1 MVGAAL
7 DGFYYPVLTM
17 PNLMICSI
25 VNLKNEKMNYIFTTF
40 ILVALFF
47 SCNGG
52 KKTETDPLDI
62 QKKWWKEGILYQ
74 IYPQSFK
81 DTDGDGFGDFKGVI
95 EKLDYIESLGVTM
108 VWMNPFF
115 ESPLVD
121 NGYDVS
127 DYRAIHPRYGTME
140 VFQNML
146 NAFHARGIK
155 FVLDVV
161 VNHSSNQHEWF
172 KQSRSSRDNPY
183 RSYYHWWPAEK
194 GQPPYRHSLF
204 DPEGAWEYDSI
215 TNAYYLHTFAEEQPD
230 LNWENPKVRQEVYN
244 IMKFWAE
251 KGVDGFR
258 MDAFQFASK
267 DTTWPAF
274 PAGHEKDFVKW
285 YGMRPQ
291 LHDYLKEMHQE
302 VIEKYDV
309 FAVAE
314 GAGSTFKDA
323 HDLVDADR
331 KELQTA
337 YHFETVDM
345 ARTLDGYTLSEF
357 KDVFTRWDSSFAEK
371 GWIAIFL
378 SNHDNAR
385 LVNRFGNP
393 STAFHTPSTQM
404 LNTFLLSMR
413 GTPYTYY
420 GDEIGMTNID
430 MPSIAE
436 YVDIDAL
443 GKYKTAMAKGEDM
456 NTFMKILNYSS
467 RENGRTPMQWSSAEN
482 TGFTK
487 GKPWVRIN
495 ENYKDINVDAQIKDP
510 NSILNHFKKMTGVR
524 KSHPCLIYG
533 KYQLLQRAHPTVY
546 AFTRTLNNDKMLVIL
561 NFSNKNSSITLPEI
575 ESAPKEIINNYS
587 ILDIQNE
594 TVVLLPYQAVILKI
608 N

>member
-1 MVGAAL
+1 MQ
-7 DGFYYPVLTM
+7 DKPDNNKHDMERT
-17 PNLMICSI
+17 
-25 VNLKNEKMNYIFTTF
+25 
-40 ILVALFF
+40 
-47 SCNGG
+47 
-52 KKTETDPLDI
+52 
-62 QKKWWKEGILYQ
+62 WWKEGILYQ

-95 EKLDYIESLGVTM
+95 EKLDYIKSLGITM

-121 NGYDVS
+121 NGYDVA
-127 DYRAIHPRYGTME
+127 DYRAIHPRYGSME
-140 VFQNML
+140 DFQKML
-146 NAFHARGIK
+146 DGFHERGIK

-161 VNHSSNQHEWF
+161 VNHSSNEHEWF

-183 RSYYHWWPAEK
+183 RDYYHWWPAEK

-204 DPEGAWEYDSI
+204 DPEGAWEYDSL
-215 TNAYYLHTFAEEQPD
+215 TNAYYLHTFAEQQPD
-230 LNWENPKVRQEVYN
+230 LNWENPKVRKEVYD

-267 DTTWPAF
+267 DTTWPEF
-274 PAGHEKDFVKW
+274 PTGHEKEFIKW

-291 LHDYLKEMHQE
+291 LHDYLKEMYRE

-314 GAGSTFKDA
+314 GAGSTFQDA

-337 YHFETVDM
+337 YHFEGVDM
-345 ARTLDGYTLSEF
+345 SRTPDRYTLSEF
-357 KDVFTRWDSSFAEK
+357 KEVFTRWDSAFAEK

-385 LVNRFGNP
+385 LVDRFGNP
-393 STAFHTPSTQM
+393 SPEFRTPSTQM

-430 MPSIAE
+430 MPNIEE
-436 YVDIDAL
+436 YVDIDAK
-443 GKYKTAMAKGEDM
+443 GKYKAALAAGEDL
-456 NTFMKILNYSS
+456 TEFMKVLNYSS
-467 RENGRTPMQWSSAEN
+467 RENGRTPMQWDN
-482 TGFTK
+482 TGNAGFTT
-487 GKPWVRIN
+487 GVPWMKVN
-495 ENYKDINVDAQIKDP
+495 ENYPDINVAAQERDP
-510 NSILNHFKKMTGVR
+510 NSILNHFRKMTKVR
-524 KSHPCLIYG
+524 KENPVLVYG
-533 KYQLLQRAHPTVY
+533 KYELLQREHPDIY
-546 AFTRTLNNDKMLVIL
+546 AYTRTLDDEKLLVLL
-561 NFSNKNSSITLPEI
+561 NFSQETASITLSGMSDFGEP
-575 ESAPKEIINNYS
+575 IINNYS
-587 ILDIQNE
+587 ELDIENNK
-594 TVVLLPYQAVILKI
+594 VSLLPYQAVILKI
-608 N
+608 K